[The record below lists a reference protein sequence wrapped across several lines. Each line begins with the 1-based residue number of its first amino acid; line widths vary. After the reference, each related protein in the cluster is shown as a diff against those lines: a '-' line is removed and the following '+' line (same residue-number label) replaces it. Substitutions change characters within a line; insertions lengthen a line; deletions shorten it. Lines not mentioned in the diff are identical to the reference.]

1 MNKGSEFFDV
11 GIVYSPY
18 IPITIQRTIMKREGI
33 GFRSYEEFS
42 KELYTGKLQHFRF
55 DMLDKYMI
63 VGLEMKNGEVMVYED
78 GKMTPGTIKNR
89 EAFNEKYFTESV

>member
-1 MNKGSEFFDV
+1 MNKGSEF
-11 GIVYSPY
+11 I
-18 IPITIQRTIMKREGI
+18 
-33 GFRSYEEFS
+33 
-42 KELYTGKLQHFRF
+42 RF

-78 GKMTPGTIKNR
+78 GKMTTGTIKNR